1 MASDEYGTDPGYDGS
16 NTTGF
21 VSPAADALE
30 GPIDL
35 AGLLDLSEQAVGIVT
50 DWCRQAPGRALWIV
64 GEQLHKVQTVL
75 HPAERALTWTNTALE
90 KAG

>member
-35 AGLLDLSEQAVGIVT
+35 AGLLDLRRPTATPCASWARRWWSVAS
-50 DWCRQAPGRALWIV
+50 C
-64 GEQLHKVQTVL
+64 
-75 HPAERALTWTNTALE
+75 PATC
-90 KAG
+90 